1 MIQSNRAVSP
11 RGRYIMNTNI
21 VAEVEQ
27 LLNDSKYVLA
37 VTDVF
42 DKCKGNERWT
52 VYGFSNQKARNEI
65 FHSWNDGLNSFGYKV
80 RVENGQVII
89 DGQPVKVAY
98 VFNQSTKG
106 MHRRVKQLMAEQS
119 A

>member
-1 MIQSNRAVSP
+1 
-11 RGRYIMNTNI
+11 MNADI
-21 VAEVEQ
+21 VAQVEQ
-27 LLNDSKYVLA
+27 LVNESKYVLA

-52 VYGFSNQKARNEI
+52 VYGFSNKKQRDSTFKL
-65 FHSWNDGLNSFGYKV
+65 WNDGLNSFGYKV

-89 DGQPVKVAY
+89 DGQPVKVEY
-98 VFNQSTKG
+98 VFNRSTKG
-106 MHRRVKQLMAEQS
+106 MHRRMKQIEAEQS

>member
-1 MIQSNRAVSP
+1 
-11 RGRYIMNTNI
+11 MNTDTI
-21 VAEVEQ
+21 EQVEQ

-37 VTDVF
+37 FTDVF

-52 VYGFSNQKARNEI
+52 VYGFSNQKKRDST
-65 FHSWNDGLNSFGYKV
+65 FKSWNDGFNSFGYKV

-89 DGQPVKVAY
+89 DGQPVTVAY

-106 MHRRVKQLMAEQS
+106 MHRRMKQIEAEQS